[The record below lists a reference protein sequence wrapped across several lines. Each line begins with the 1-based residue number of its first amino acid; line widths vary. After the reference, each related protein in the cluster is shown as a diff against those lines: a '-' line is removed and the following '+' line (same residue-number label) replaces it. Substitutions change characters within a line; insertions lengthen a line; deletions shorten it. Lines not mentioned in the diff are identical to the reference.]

1 MDKSLNFNIMRK
13 LKSIDKF
20 LIAALILF
28 IFMLCSSVSAQER
41 YTVKKVQNAYVIDYT
56 DEWVDNNWY
65 ILEGQMI
72 ENKQYGQLQLTK
84 KEYKSL
90 IKDIKRLLNQ
100 TEADI
105 ERTSY
110 SILKWSWDKDN
121 VWIYKN
127 NKGFGVTKED
137 IEILNNKLNNKL

>member
-28 IFMLCSSVSAQER
+28 IFMLCNSVSAQER

>member
-1 MDKSLNFNIMRK
+1 MDKSLDFNIMKK
-13 LKSIDKF
+13 LESIDKVM
-20 LIAALILF
+20 IAALILF
-28 IFMLCSSVSAQER
+28 TFMLCSSLTAQER
-41 YTVKKVQNAYVIDYT
+41 YNVKKVQNAYVIDYE
-56 DEWVDNNWY
+56 DEWLDNNWY
-65 ILEGQMI
+65 ILEGQKI

-110 SILKWSWDKDN
+110 SILKWSWVADS
-121 VWIYKN
+121 VWIYN
-127 NKGFGVTKED
+127 RQLRGFGVTKED
-137 IEILNNKLNNKL
+137 IAILNSKL